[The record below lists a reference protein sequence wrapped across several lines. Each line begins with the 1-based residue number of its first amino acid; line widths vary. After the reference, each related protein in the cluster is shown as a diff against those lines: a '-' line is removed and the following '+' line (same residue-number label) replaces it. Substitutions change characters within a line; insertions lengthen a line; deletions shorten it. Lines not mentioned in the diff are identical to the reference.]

1 MFYEYWG
8 FDEWSTIATIGL
20 SVVAIIIAIWS
31 SRSTSKAA
39 DKQIGEMQ
47 KQICEIKKLSALQI
61 ETTIKLVEV
70 ELYKVMPMIEKNAKE
85 CKLQEDINNSER
97 AFYGEWEKIAMR
109 NFQNTQSQR
118 DFDMYKNIYH
128 NLNGILKG
136 LKEMRIKQTGV

>member
-20 SVVAIIIAIWS
+20 SVIAIVIAIWS
-31 SRSTSKAA
+31 SWSTSKAA

-85 CKLQEDINNSER
+85 CKLKEDINNSEMH
-97 AFYGEWEKIAMR
+97 FME
-109 NFQNTQSQR
+109 
-118 DFDMYKNIYH
+118 
-128 NLNGILKG
+128 NGK
-136 LKEMRIKQTGV
+136 R